1 MSTAEI
7 LKALPRLTEAER
19 RAVRDKLL
27 ELATAQEDVA
37 ICDAAAVEG
46 ARLLDKLEEED
57 ARRSPR

>member
-7 LKALPRLTEAER
+7 LKELPRLTEAER
-19 RAVRDKLL
+19 RAVRAKLL
-27 ELATAQEDVA
+27 ELATAQEDVG